1 MGDEAKDEK
10 PDTINLKVV
19 AQDGNEM
26 FFKLRRS
33 TRMQKLMAAY
43 CERQGVDR
51 QTVRFLFD
59 GERLRDTQTPEGLEM
74 EDGDVID
81 VMMEQMGD

>member
-59 GERLRDTQTPEGLEM
+59 GERLRGTQTPDDVDM
-74 EDGDVID
+74 EDGDAIEAYRVL
-81 VMMEQMGD
+81 